1 MAKMSKPKPKPTM
14 LNGAVSDAAKPI
26 KKTVNPYNTAAS
38 TAKAVK
44 EYQAMLTK
52 AAKTGK
58 PVNGM
63 TKNQISSRLNQL
75 LATQKKLGGK

>member
-14 LNGAVSDAAKPI
+14 LNGAVSDAATPI
-26 KKTVNPYNTAAS
+26 KKKTNPYNTAAS

-44 EYQAMLTK
+44 EYRAMLSK
-52 AAKTGK
+52 AAMSGGK
-58 PVNGM
+58 VNGM

-75 LATQKKLGGK
+75 LAAQKKAGGK